1 MLLKIRDTI
10 LQKTVDG
17 MRKEGV
23 PYFGMRKSFFL
34 FFFLII
40 KTKFCFV
47 LFIGLTHT
55 VGEGRWL

>member
-23 PYFGMRKSFFL
+23 PYFGMHKSL
-34 FFFLII
+34 FFFLIL
-40 KTKFCFV
+40 KRKFCFV

-55 VGEGRWL
+55 VGEGRCL